1 MLRRPLRSTLTDTL
15 FPYTTLCR
23 SKEYAADAAAALGLR
38 HGLRHGFVDLG
49 GDIRILGPD
58 RHGAPWRI
66 GVRHPQQPEQPVA
79 TLEMTS
85 GAIATSGDYE
95 RSFTID
101 GRRYSHVDRKSVVS
115 GKSVSG
121 RVDPGGR
128 RIIKK
133 KKYIVIQND

>member
-1 MLRRPLRSTLTDTL
+1 M
-15 FPYTTLCR
+15 
-23 SKEYAADAAAALGLR
+23 
-38 HGLRHGFVDLG
+38 
-49 GDIRILGPD
+49 LGPD

-101 GRRYSHVDRKSVVS
+101 GRRYSHVLNPRNGWPVQ
-115 GKSVSG
+115 GYASVSVLAPKCLVAG
-121 RVDPGGR
+121 TATTVAMLKRFDEGR
-128 RIIKK
+128 RWPMARGQARTDGRRGGK
-133 KKYIVIQND
+133 